1 MIRMVKWFMR
11 HKYKIMFWA
20 GLGLTCCLFFE
31 LIKLPCWLGVI
42 INIVSIIGSGVLCS
56 AIVSW
61 LVEESNKKQKIETA
75 KEQRKFIL
83 STLCLQSKSILR
95 WEIRA
100 LSQYSHIRFS
110 GKRKVVL
117 VESAIDDGVKTL
129 KELIME
135 LNQSDDS
142 IEQDSWKIDIE
153 YMKRRELKPKYLYQE
168 LMPYYRAIHKTLIS
182 IIENSHIYL
191 LGEILNQKDI
201 EILKNFEHIV
211 ESIIWGAETNDSSI
225 ILAYKEHL
233 AENLLQYFACIGV
246 DLKEKIEYGKET
258 IEIENAGNVK
268 E

>member
-1 MIRMVKWFMR
+1 MVKWFMR

-31 LIKLPCWLGVI
+31 LIKLACWIRVL
-42 INIVSIIGSGVLCS
+42 INIASMIGSGVLCS
-56 AIVSW
+56 TIVSW
-61 LVEESNKKQKIETA
+61 FVEKSNKKQNIETA

-83 STLCLQSKSILR
+83 STLCRQLKSILS

-100 LSQYSHIRFS
+100 LSQYSHIRFN

-129 KELIME
+129 KELVME

-142 IEQDSWKIDIE
+142 IEQNSWKIDIE
-153 YMKRRELKPKYLYQE
+153 YMKRRELKSKYLYQE

-182 IIENSHIYL
+182 IIENSHVYL
-191 LGEILNQKDI
+191 LSKILNQKDI
-201 EILKNFEHIV
+201 ETLKNFEHII
-211 ESIIWGAETNDSSI
+211 ESIIWSAETNDNSI
-225 ILAYKEHL
+225 ILAYKEDL
-233 AENLLQYFACIGV
+233 AENLLLYFECIGV
-246 DLKEKIEYGKET
+246 DLKEKIEYGKEM
-258 IEIENAGNVK
+258 IEIENEGDVK